1 MRVCDDR
8 MRPIVLTLSRNALAF
23 GLAGGSV
30 DREGLAM
37 PEIDMVATLLIGTFK
52 SYCPSEHT

>member
-8 MRPIVLTLSRNALAF
+8 MRPIALTLSRNALAF

-30 DREGLAM
+30 DREGLEM
-37 PEIDMVATLLIGTFK
+37 PEIDMAATLLRDSSK
-52 SYCPSEHT
+52 S